1 MKKEVMKNQ
10 PQEMKNAAGMQNLV
24 EDHLDKI
31 SGGVFDDILQQPDLS
46 NPHSK
51 KEKGL
56 LKDYKKRI
64 PK

>member
-1 MKKEVMKNQ
+1 
-10 PQEMKNAAGMQNLV
+10 MKNAAGMQNLV
-24 EDHLDKI
+24 EDRLDKI